1 MIFYAIHHRESN
13 TFAHAGFFQPSFY
26 QDHFLPLGK
35 TMQLFPS
42 ISPAKSYLT
51 SAIKES
57 SLSKLA
63 PASLAF
69 AQSLEIVE
77 VVVDYQVGPSVYSA
91 NSVKIK

>member
-13 TFAHAGFFQPSFY
+13 TFAHTGFFHPNFY

-51 SAIKES
+51 SAVKES
-57 SLSKLA
+57 HLCKRV

>member
-13 TFAHAGFFQPSFY
+13 TFAHTGFFHPSFY

-35 TMQLFPS
+35 TVQLFPS
-42 ISPAKSYLT
+42 IPPAKSYLT

-57 SLSKLA
+57 RLSRLA

-77 VVVDYQVGPSVYSA
+77 VVVDYQVGSSVFSA
-91 NSVKIK
+91 NSIKIK